1 MTIDTQPIT
10 GGKMSI
16 GNKLIHVRVN
26 DKLHNS
32 LNQKAKDTN
41 RTVSQYI
48 RDILSTS
55 THPLELGLP
64 VTIHEA
70 QQNMEKRDQ
79 FGRRIETLN
88 PEEDCVSI

>member
-1 MTIDTQPIT
+1 
-10 GGKMSI
+10 MSI

-32 LNQKAKDTN
+32 LNQRAKDTN

-55 THPLELGLP
+55 DHPLEIERWRSGLP
-64 VTIHEA
+64 LTIQESRDA
-70 QQNMEKRDQ
+70 MERRDKS
-79 FGRRIETLN
+79 GRRLETLN

>member
-1 MTIDTQPIT
+1 
-10 GGKMSI
+10 MSI

-26 DKLHNS
+26 DRLHKS
-32 LNQKAKDTN
+32 VNQRAKDTN

-55 THPLELGLP
+55 IHPLEIGLP

-70 QQNMEKRDQ
+70 QKNMERRDE
-79 FGRRIETLN
+79 FGRRVELN
-88 PEEDCVSI
+88 LTEEVHGI